1 MPPGRPRPAK
11 RSTPA
16 PSWAIRSAAPWRWP
30 NSRKSGPGALCNAA
44 PASAGSCFRSS
55 PNSPLAASAL
65 RLSAR
70 GVGLLAGL
78 EVRAADGS
86 PATAAALGLLKT
98 MLHRGFI
105 LLPEGEHAN
114 VLGFTPPLTISE
126 RALRR
131 R

>member
-1 MPPGRPRPAK
+1 MALAQLDEIRAGRLVQ
-11 RSTPA
+11 
-16 PSWAIRSAAPWRWP
+16 RSASLGRFLL
-30 NSRKSGPGALCNAA
+30 SLLSKLAA
-44 PASAGSCFRSS
+44 P
-55 PNSPLAASAL
+55 ASAL

-86 PATAAALGLLKT
+86 PASAAALALVKT

-126 RALRR
+126 RDLATAVRALESSLSS
-131 R
+131 